1 MENKLIPMT
10 EFTLQKCKFLEIESN
25 DDLKLN
31 MESHFALLSIRRYA
45 QFLKQPLALW
55 MFVSINSK
63 GEIAQRPEWKNN
75 KGGELQFEYEN
86 KEYEEAK
93 SRVLFEG
100 FKLLSD
106 YNGMY
111 RLRNA
116 QNVDITFDS
125 HGCYAEPFDS
135 IPGKRINTIEEITYL
150 DLTLTETV
158 KQIYGS

>member
-1 MENKLIPMT
+1 MT
-10 EFTLQKCKFLEIESN
+10 EFTLQKCKFLETESN

-45 QFLKQPLALW
+45 QFLKQPLELW
-55 MFVSINSK
+55 MLIPCDENNMPLKEPESYNMYLDLAIAPANSWTK
-63 GEIAQRPEWKNN
+63 ICKLYR
-75 KGGELQFEYEN
+75 
-86 KEYEEAK
+86 EAK

-116 QNVDITFDS
+116 QNVDITF
-125 HGCYAEPFDS
+125 
-135 IPGKRINTIEEITYL
+135 
-150 DLTLTETV
+150 
-158 KQIYGS
+158 